1 MKAIAKVKLTYDT
14 AEFASTAEIVAH
26 IQSELK
32 DHYFLGEVA
41 PEIENI
47 TLESSDGSQ
56 QEVFTNNKIDEAL

>member
-32 DHYFLGEVA
+32 DHYFL
-41 PEIENI
+41 
-47 TLESSDGSQ
+47 
-56 QEVFTNNKIDEAL
+56 ALCCIRQTPLRYPRTIATSNLRQ